1 MLIESIMQTNVI
13 TVHPSESIETALSK
27 IQQHRIRHLPVVEQE
42 SLVGIV
48 TDRDLRD
55 ACPSSLDPERDTR
68 ILTQPVSSIM
78 TKEVITAHPRDFIEE
93 AALTMYENNVGC
105 LPVIRQNKVV
115 GIITTK
121 DILHTLVELMG
132 VNKPSQRIEVVVP
145 DRPGTLADATDIL
158 RDFNMNVTSIFM
170 FPGAQENTK
179 QIVFHVETMDVRRV
193 VHRLTEHGLQVV
205 WPTNDPNDWE

>member
-13 TVHPSESIETALSK
+13 TVHPSESIESALSK
-27 IQQHRIRHLPVVEQE
+27 VQQHRIRHLPVVEQE

>member
-1 MLIESIMQTNVI
+1 MQTNVI
-13 TVHPSESIETALSK
+13 TVHPSESIESALSK
-27 IQQHRIRHLPVVEQE
+27 VQQHRIRHLPVVEQE